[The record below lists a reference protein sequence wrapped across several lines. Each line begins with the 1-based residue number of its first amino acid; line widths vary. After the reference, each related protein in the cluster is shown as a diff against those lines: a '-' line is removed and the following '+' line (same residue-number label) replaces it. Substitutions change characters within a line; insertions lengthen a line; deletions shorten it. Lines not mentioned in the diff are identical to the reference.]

1 MRINYNVTGAKRK
14 KLVEAISKELEKE
27 AKYLAAPSFAYQVGD
42 YTVDRNGVLEG
53 EDNPELVADLLRL
66 YDLKGIKEEY
76 DAPILET
83 EPVSAVLENPSGAE
97 LDESISPYRDHE
109 GSPLYDPLTDEV
121 DSLTIELPMEGF
133 TKLALNNLQGL
144 IASRETLIKKALGVE
159 FLPIVTSEE
168 SVRFPWFS
176 KSLEADEIKAYTN
189 FISKLYKLA
198 RKQKRVITTEKIVE
212 NEKYAFRCFLL
223 RIGFIGEKYKADR
236 KILLR
241 NLSGSSAFKNGQPAN
256 EEAAE

>member
-1 MRINYNVTGAKRK
+1 MRINYGVTGAKRK
-14 KLVEAISKELEKE
+14 KLVEAISKELETE

-53 EDNPELVADLLRL
+53 EDNPELVADLVRL
-66 YDLKGIKEEY
+66 YDLKVIKEEY

-97 LDESISPYRDHE
+97 LDESISPYRDYQE
-109 GSPLYDPLTDEV
+109 PAFCGSPNNEA

-133 TKLALNNLQGL
+133 TKIALNNLQGL
-144 IASRETLIKKALGVE
+144 IASRETLIKKALGIE
-159 FLPIVTSEE
+159 FLPIITDEE
-168 SVRFPWFS
+168 NISFPWFS
-176 KSLEADEIKAYTN
+176 GSLESDEIKAYTN
-189 FISKLYKLA
+189 FISKLYKMA
-198 RKQKRVITTEKIVE
+198 RKQKRVITREKTVE

-223 RIGFIGEKYKADR
+223 RLGFIGEKYKADR

-241 NLSGSSAFKNGQPAN
+241 NLSGNSAFKDGLPAN
-256 EEAAE
+256 EEGAE